1 MPLTVSTV
9 SPLNPSSLEGVKL
22 LAECIAGGAVLAL
35 HRQKAAVSASSVSGC
50 SFIVLGAAGSGKT
63 TMIESIYKEV
73 SV

>member
-35 HRQKAAVSASSVSGC
+35 HRQKTGVSASVSGC